1 MVVGHQKILPNL
13 KLFQQHEGQNGHLHS
28 QREGRH
34 LVARPEIGQ
43 GPKGEIIEMVQLQEV
58 F

>member
-13 KLFQQHEGQNGHLHS
+13 QLFQQHEGQNGHL
-28 QREGRH
+28 QFEREGQH
-34 LVARPEIGQ
+34 LVTGTEIGQ
-43 GPKGEIIEMVQLQEV
+43 GPKGETIIMVRLQEV